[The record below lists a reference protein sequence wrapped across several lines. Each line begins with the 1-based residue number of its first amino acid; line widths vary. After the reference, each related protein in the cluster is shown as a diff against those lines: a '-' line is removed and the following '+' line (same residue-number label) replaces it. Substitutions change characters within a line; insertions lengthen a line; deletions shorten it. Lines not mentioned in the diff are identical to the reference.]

1 MSEQRTPSFNQAWK
15 KAEGYSISTPY
26 GVISVTND
34 GRRVIFDL
42 YDDVRQS
49 VHNKALFSYY
59 QALTKQGINRIN
71 IAHLNITG
79 LDKKLKLNRGKAI
92 LDMVYMQRGHIV
104 EVELKTRREVGLD
117 RTRTQLEELVQY
129 CENLVVV
136 VPRHSMEEMHQILTL
151 TGLEKRIT
159 VDSYEL
165 YEDELGEEE

>member
-1 MSEQRTPSFNQAWK
+1 MAQEAATTFNQAWK

-26 GVISVTND
+26 GVITVTND

-59 QALTKQGINRIN
+59 QTLIRKGITDIN
-71 IAHLNITG
+71 VAHLNITG
-79 LDKKLKLNRGKAI
+79 LNKRIKLNRGQAV
-92 LDMVYMQRGHIV
+92 LDMAYKQRGHLV

-117 RTRTQLEELVQY
+117 RTRTQLQEMVRH

-136 VPRHSMEEMHQILTL
+136 VPRQQMEDMHQILVL
-151 TGLEKRIT
+151 TGLEKQVK
-159 VDSYEL
+159 VDTYEL
-165 YEDELGEEE
+165 YEDEAGEEE